1 MLLLSDDSFSYPSL
15 YQEIRNNEYVSI
27 INIEKDIK
35 DRKTEE
41 VEKKIGASLL
51 YPYQKITYK
60 NGLCTATESVDL

>member
-15 YQEIRNNEYVSI
+15 YQEIKNNEYVSI
-27 INIEKDIK
+27 ISISKDIK
-35 DRKTEE
+35 DGKTEA
-41 VEKKIGASLL
+41 VEQKIGTSLL